1 MLHTATPVTRSTA
14 PDAAADAR
22 RTNRVRRRKAMMN
35 RLKNL
40 CSAAAFAGLVM
51 SSATGASAQGR
62 MPGEMRGRMPG
73 MEMMDGGMMRM
84 MAECGVLGGDMATH
98 AEGRIAFLKAELGVS
113 DAQKAVWEAYA
124 AALAKNLQGMQGM
137 RQAMMKAMEAK
148 SPVERLDSHI
158 AAMEGRVAALKEV
171 KPALGTLYSALSED
185 QKKKADQLLTGVGCM
200 M

>member
-1 MLHTATPVTRSTA
+1 
-14 PDAAADAR
+14 
-22 RTNRVRRRKAMMN
+22 MMN